1 MDRILSTY
9 SYGICLFSME
19 VLQDFLKKEKIRMDK
34 KAKRKGID
42 PNKKDR
48 TKHQGKFSAKYSER
62 IQSIKDSDKERPKK
76 IEK

>member
-1 MDRILSTY
+1 MFYINSIDKNIILY
-9 SYGICLFSME
+9 YNK
-19 VLQDFLKKEKIRMDK
+19 LKKEKIRMDK

>member
-1 MDRILSTY
+1 MRKPQI
-9 SYGICLFSME
+9 
-19 VLQDFLKKEKIRMDK
+19 QKKKPK
-34 KAKRKGID
+34 LLKAKRKGID